1 VVTRPN
7 QTADLEQRHS
17 DAPPARMAVL
27 TAPGAAAAK
36 LSAWSE
42 RRAPRDLYDLWA
54 LADRGLITPEA
65 VAVFV
70 TRGPFGQPPS
80 EWIFT
85 AGIDE
90 QDWRSA
96 LGHQTRLSIRADQA
110 LDVVRTAW
118 LTAAE
123 GTARA

>member
-1 VVTRPN
+1 
-7 QTADLEQRHS
+7 
-17 DAPPARMAVL
+17 MAVL

-36 LSAWSE
+36 LAAWIE

-54 LADRGLITPEA
+54 LAERGLITPEA

-70 TRGPFGQPPS
+70 ARGPFGQPPGA
-80 EWIFT
+80 WVFT

-90 QDWRSA
+90 QDWRA
-96 LGHQTRLSIRADQA
+96 ELGHQTRLSIRADLA
-110 LDVVRTAW
+110 LAVVRTAW

-123 GTARA
+123 GTAPA